1 MVNKTPWIYRAI
13 KRTHQ
18 IKLIIHFFRNQSTK
32 LAVKRLAALHKYFLE
47 KVTQMD
53 LDVDAIPC
61 MGCWG
66 KGSQLHAE
74 ITGNARWK
82 SHSVDSCGNSFRA
95 RVKLLR
101 PPQ

>member
-32 LAVKRLAALHKYFLE
+32 LAVKRLAALHKFFLE

-53 LDVDAIPC
+53 LDVDAIPA
-61 MGCWG
+61 WG
-66 KGSQLHAE
+66 AGEREVRYMQ
-74 ITGNARWK
+74 R
-82 SHSVDSCGNSFRA
+82 
-95 RVKLLR
+95 
-101 PPQ
+101 